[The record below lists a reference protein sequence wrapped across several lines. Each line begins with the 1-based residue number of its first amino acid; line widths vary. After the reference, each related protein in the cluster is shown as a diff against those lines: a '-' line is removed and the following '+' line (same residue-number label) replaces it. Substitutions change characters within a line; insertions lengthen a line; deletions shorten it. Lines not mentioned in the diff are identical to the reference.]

1 MSSKIPTVRQIAWIS
16 ILPHLCVMAVLMYI
30 AYLLDFKE
38 FIFVGAFAYLLL
50 SILLRNLLGKEHRKG
65 VALFK
70 KEQFL
75 EAIPYFEK
83 SYNFFKRNDWIDKYR
98 YITLL
103 SSSKMTYKEMAL
115 NNIAFCFGQAGDGVK
130 AREFYERTLREFPE
144 SGMAKAGL
152 RLLNS
157 VSS

>member
-1 MSSKIPTVRQIAWIS
+1 MSSNVPTARQVAWIS
-16 ILPHLCVMAVLMYI
+16 IIPQLSLMGFLI
-30 AYLLDFKE
+30 FVSYLLDFKD
-38 FIFVGAFAYLLL
+38 FFLVGVLSYLVI
-50 SILLRNLLGKEHRKG
+50 SILLRNIIPRAHKSGM
-65 VALFK
+65 ALVR

-75 EAIPYFEK
+75 EAIPHFER
-83 SYNFFKRNDWIDKYR
+83 SYEFFKRNEWIDKFR

-103 SSSKMTYKEMAL
+103 SSSKMSYKEMAL

-157 VSS
+157 VSV